1 MVVYRFAFVVEIV
14 SVVRMVV
21 KLLGARFLW
30 NRPWGCLLV
39 RVELIRPL
47 FSYRARFE
55 VESHMRLVGREYLR
69 TCVARSHVPLNSVVL
84 GSL

>member
-55 VESHMRLVGREYLR
+55 VESHMRLVGRD
-69 TCVARSHVPLNSVVL
+69 NIFVL
-84 GSL
+84 VLPGRMFH